1 MTIIQLS
8 MPLPDIQAS
17 EDEAEGRRTI
27 KGRAVPWETEAL
39 TSTGQRVT
47 FAKGAVTMAGIPV
60 VLHHLPDRPV
70 GVVASEHSQDDG
82 LDVEVRISQVRDGDE
97 ALVLASDGVLRGWSV
112 GVNPTEF
119 QEREDGS
126 LYVTASDSDHL
137 ALVMRPAFKE
147 ARVESVAASAATPKE
162 EAVTDTAVST
172 EQEAPATVAAAPR
185 TPTITASVP
194 SVGEVMY
201 AFANS
206 RKDPEQFSAMQARVQ
221 AATGHILDANFD
233 ALDEKPFVGGLIDLN
248 APAERPVSQAF
259 GILSAPSGVKTFV
272 RPKMTGH
279 LADAAAAAEKSD
291 VTDDGIATDSDDV
304 TMTFIKRAANVSA
317 EAQAFSSPDVY
328 GIVARDLVRA
338 YLRGFEALTV
348 ASLEGGTYNSTVIAQ
363 ATLVNDLHVAAGN
376 IYDAFFGFPNLLI
389 CASDVWAKIGG
400 MVDSDGRPL
409 FPYTNPSNAAGSNA
423 GGITGFGLNIL
434 GLRPVVSRTLTAG
447 TAYLASTDAF
457 EVYESSRV
465 NMGPVQDP
473 TVLGT
478 AWGIGGAQ
486 GDYLVGAA
494 GIEKFTLV

>member
-1 MTIIQLS
+1 MTLIELS
-8 MPLPDIQAS
+8 MPLPAIQAS
-17 EDEAEGRRTI
+17 EDSTPETRTI
-27 KGRAVPWETEAL
+27 RGRAVPWEIEAL
-39 TSTGQRVT
+39 TSTGQKVT
-47 FAKGAVTMAGIPV
+47 FAKDAVSLSGAPV

-70 GVVASEHSQDDG
+70 GIVASETSEDDG
-82 LDVEVRISQVRDGDE
+82 LDVAARISAVRDGDE
-97 ALVLASDGVLRGWSV
+97 ALILASDGVLRGWSV
-112 GVNPTEF
+112 GVNPTEY
-119 QEREDGS
+119 EEKDDGS
-126 LYVTASDSDHL
+126 LYVTAAEPDHL
-137 ALVMRPAFKE
+137 ALVMRPAFTD
-147 ARVESVAASAATPKE
+147 AQVTQVAASAARPKE
-162 EAVTDTAVST
+162 EAVPDTATT
-172 EQEAPATVAAAPR
+172 EQETPAVVAAAPR
-185 TPTITASVP
+185 TPTIQASVP
-194 SVGEVMY
+194 SVGEIMH
-201 AFANS
+201 AFAQS
-206 RKDPEQFSAMQARVQ
+206 RRQPEQFAAMQARVQ

-259 GILSAPSGVKTFV
+259 GILSAPSGVKSFM

-279 LADAAAAAEKSD
+279 LADATTGAEKTD
-291 VTDDGIATDSDDV
+291 VTDDGIATDADQVD
-304 TMTFIKRAANVSA
+304 MTFIKRAANVSA

-338 YLRGFEALTV
+338 YLRGYEALTV
-348 ASLEGGTYNSTVIAQ
+348 AALEGGTYNSTVIAQ
-363 ATLVNDLHVAAGN
+363 ATLVEDLYTAAGN
-376 IYDAFFGFPNLLI
+376 IYDAFFGFPNLFI

-400 MVDSDGRPL
+400 YTDSDGRPL
-409 FPYTNPSNAAGSNA
+409 FPYLAPQNAAGSSQ
-423 GGITGFGLNIL
+423 GVTGFGLNVL

-486 GDYLVGAA
+486 GTYLVGAA